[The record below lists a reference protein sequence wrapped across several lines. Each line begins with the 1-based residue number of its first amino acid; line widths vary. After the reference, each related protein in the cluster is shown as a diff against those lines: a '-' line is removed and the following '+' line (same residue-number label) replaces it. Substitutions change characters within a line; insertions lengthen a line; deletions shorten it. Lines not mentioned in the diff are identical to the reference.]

1 MYDHQDHLPM
11 SSGRIH
17 QVVSETTDY
26 SANNTALS
34 QLLRKLKRDGLAESP
49 NYGKYDISERG
60 INKVESLRDVHSE
73 KIVRPENYDEVLEEL
88 KAFIFEEKD
97 EELHRSL
104 VQDEPFKVSLK
115 ELDSFNSDL
124 ITGFMQDNFS
134 DFLDALHEAVN
145 FCAEYDEEVDYE
157 IVPDLEFLETS
168 INDAITSK

>member
-1 MYDHQDHLPM
+1 MYDNQDHLPL
-11 SSGRIH
+11 GRAEIH
-17 QVVSETTDY
+17 QIISVTTEY
-26 SANNTALS
+26 PGSKSALS
-34 QLLRKLKRDGLAESP
+34 QLVTKLEEKGLVERP
-49 NYGKYDISERG
+49 DYGKYEISKRG
-60 INKVESLRDVHSE
+60 INKVETLRDVDSE
-73 KIVRPENYDEVLEEL
+73 KIVRPENYEEVLEEL

-97 EELHRSL
+97 EELHQSL

-115 ELDSFNSDL
+115 ELDCFNSDL